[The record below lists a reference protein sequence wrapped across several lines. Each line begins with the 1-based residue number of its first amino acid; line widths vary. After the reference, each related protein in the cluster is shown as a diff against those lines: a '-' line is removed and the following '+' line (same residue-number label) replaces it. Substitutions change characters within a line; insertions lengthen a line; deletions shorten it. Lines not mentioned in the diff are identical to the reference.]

1 MLTVFQKNPL
11 SCLTNRW
18 QRTKVNISFSSWYE
32 LLLGVPQ
39 GSVLGPLL
47 FNIFINH
54 LFYST
59 ESTNICNYADDTTF
73 HACDLDLANLI
84 NRLENDSMLAME

>member
-1 MLTVFQKNPL
+1 MLTVFQKNLL

-18 QRTKVNISFSSWYE
+18 QRTKFNISFSSGSE
-32 LLLGVPQ
+32 LLLGVRQ
-39 GSVLGPLL
+39 GSILGPLL
-47 FNIFINH
+47 FNIYMNH

-59 ESTNICNYADDTTF
+59 ELTNVCNYADDTTF

-84 NRLENDSMLAME
+84 NRLKNDSMLAIE